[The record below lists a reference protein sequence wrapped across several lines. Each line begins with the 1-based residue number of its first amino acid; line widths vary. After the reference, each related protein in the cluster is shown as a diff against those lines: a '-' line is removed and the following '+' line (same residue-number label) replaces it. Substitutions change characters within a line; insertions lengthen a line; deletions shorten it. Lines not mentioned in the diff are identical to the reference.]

1 MRGILPPLA
10 LLAAL
15 LAFALW
21 NGGRIAAD
29 TARWQAQL
37 EQADALAQS
46 EDWTGAAAAL
56 AESHRD
62 WSRRQT
68 YLHIVSQH
76 SAVDEAE
83 ISYRRCQA
91 YAAAEESAEFRA
103 ETAALRQQLRLLA
116 EMERLSL
123 RNVL

>member
-10 LLAAL
+10 LLGAL

-21 NGGRIAAD
+21 NGGRIAGD
-29 TARWQAQL
+29 TARWQSQL
-37 EQADALAQS
+37 EQAEALAQS
-46 EDWTGAAAAL
+46 EDWTGASAVL

-76 SAVDEAE
+76 SAADEAE
-83 ISYRRCQA
+83 ILYRRCQA
-91 YAAAEESAEFRA
+91 FVAVQELSEFRA

-116 EMERLSL
+116 EMERFSL